1 MDRGG
6 SGLRRR
12 TSTSSNRG
20 RSRRLDGS
28 RSRRL
33 EALTF
38 YSANKTGKSKK
49 KKKKIT
55 AYTAKEQI
63 RGHTH
68 TRPDRRTAT
77 AGSGYMGVRKTEE
90 EEEQEEKCSSVEAR
104 TTLNKCSGAESKTHN
119 WKQIDFWSNEGQRSN
134 DNGPFFFHTATSTPS
149 CDTVPNVQIFSTAK
163 LHGRVSK

>member
-1 MDRGG
+1 MEVGAE
-6 SGLRRR
+6 GLKL
-12 TSTSSNRG
+12 SHFIVQIK
-20 RSRRLDGS
+20 
-28 RSRRL
+28 L
-33 EALTF
+33 E
-38 YSANKTGKSKK
+38 SQ

-68 TRPDRRTAT
+68 TQGPTAGLLQQVLAT
-77 AGSGYMGVRKTEE
+77 AGSGYMGVRKTEEE

>member
-1 MDRGG
+1 MEVGAE
-6 SGLRRR
+6 GLKL
-12 TSTSSNRG
+12 SHFIVQIK
-20 RSRRLDGS
+20 
-28 RSRRL
+28 L
-33 EALTF
+33 E
-38 YSANKTGKSKK
+38 SQKK

-63 RGHTH
+63 RGYTHTH
-68 TRPDRRTAT
+68 TQGPTAGLLQQVLAT

-134 DNGPFFFHTATSTPS
+134 NNGPFFFSHR
-149 CDTVPNVQIFSTAK
+149 D
-163 LHGRVSK
+163 LHAVM